1 MFVELIRLPIGSRA
15 AAIQEISPKLSPTTH
30 QEIHPSTSHRIN
42 LIQGLP
48 LLIGD
53 AQGLSR
59 LDSPFHVAG
68 PHLQRADALGLNE
81 VGQGISILET
91 GAGCIGE
98 EEGRKRE
105 MKEDNGTHK
114 NKLRSVKNGGMLM
127 NIQEYRV

>member
-1 MFVELIRLPIGSRA
+1 MFVELIRLLIGARA
-15 AAIQEISPKLSPTTH
+15 VAIQEIIPKSSPTTH

-53 AQGLSR
+53 TQGLSC

-68 PHLQRADALGLNE
+68 PHLQGADTLGLNE

-91 GAGCIGE
+91 RAGCTGE
-98 EEGRKRE
+98 KEGRK
-105 MKEDNGTHK
+105 K
-114 NKLRSVKNGGMLM
+114 
-127 NIQEYRV
+127 